1 MRKSKASDVEEWV
14 SGPLKNIENS
24 STEKCIIH
32 CSSSNGNL
40 TKLQS

>member
-1 MRKSKASDVEEWV
+1 MRKSKASDGEEWV

-32 CSSSNGNL
+32 CSNSNGNL